1 MNTIRKDPPRT
12 PTVHLVSLGC
22 PKNQVDAETALGG
35 FAAAGFRHTARPGR
49 ADVLVVNTCA
59 FIAPA
64 EQEAVDALLAAA
76 DLKRRGRVRVVLAA
90 GCLVSRYG
98 PRRLKHLIPELDGA
112 YPPSAHAHLPEL
124 ALTLLRRAAPS
135 RLAGPRVLLSGPGS
149 AYLKIAEG
157 CSRRCAYCLIPRLRG
172 PLRSRPLEGL
182 LAEAADLA
190 RRGAGELVLV
200 AQDLTEYGTDLHPAR
215 TLGALLDRLVRL
227 PRVRWVRLMYANPDG
242 VDEGLVRRLA
252 AEPKLCRYLDLPVQ
266 HAAPAVLRRMGRP
279 GSGEAFLRLI
289 ARLRRRVPDLTLR
302 TTLLTGF
309 PGEGPAEHAALLEFV
324 RRARFDR
331 LGVFAFSREAGTPAA
346 KFAGQ
351 VPEGV
356 RAERRRELL
365 ALQSGISRERL
376 GRWVGRVV
384 DCLVEEPSGPRH
396 VLARTAADAP
406 EVDGGIVLSG
416 QARPGSFVRARVT
429 GATDHDLSGVLR

>member
-1 MNTIRKDPPRT
+1 MNTIRKGPRRA
-12 PTVHLVSLGC
+12 PSVHLVSLGC

-35 FAAAGFRHTARPGR
+35 FTAAGFRRAARPGG

-90 GCLVSRYG
+90 GCLVSRHG
-98 PRRLKHLIPELDGA
+98 PRRLKALIPELDGA
-112 YPPSAHAHLPEL
+112 YPPAAHARLPEL
-124 ALTLLRRAAPS
+124 ALGLLRRPAPPRTDAS
-135 RLAGPRVLLSGPGS
+135 RVLLSGPGS

-157 CSRRCAYCLIPRLRG
+157 CSRRCAYCLIPKLRG
-172 PLRSRPLEGL
+172 PLRSRPIAALV
-182 LAEAADLA
+182 AEASDLA

-200 AQDLTEYGTDLHPAR
+200 AQDLTEYGKDLRPAR
-215 TLGALLDRLVRL
+215 TLGVLVDRLVRI
-227 PRVRWVRLMYANPDG
+227 PRVRWVRLMYAHPDG
-242 VDEGLVRRLA
+242 VDEGLIRRLA

-266 HAAPAVLRRMGRP
+266 HAAPAVLNRMGRP

-289 ARLRRRVPDLTLR
+289 ERLRRRVPDLTLR

-309 PGEGPAEHAALLEFV
+309 PGEGPGEHAALLEFV

-346 KFAGQ
+346 SFGAQ
-351 VPEGV
+351 VSEAV
-356 RAERRRELL
+356 KAQRRRELL
-365 ALQSGISRERL
+365 ALQTGISRERL
-376 GRWVGRVV
+376 RRWVGRVV
-384 DCLVEEPSGPRH
+384 PCLVEELSGPRH

-406 EVDGGIVLSG
+406 EVDGGIVLTG
-416 QARPGSFVRARVT
+416 TARPGEFVRARVT
-429 GATDHDLSGVLR
+429 AATDHDLSGVLR